1 VKLYNFLNFRNHLAF
16 LLATTLGVSLAAC
29 SYKNGYEPA
38 PCNLPAV
45 VSYKADVL
53 PILQQ
58 NCYRCHNAAN
68 YQIMTKNTFNMEAF
82 AKVQYYASP
91 ANGING
97 TSFLIGNIRH
107 DSGFVPMPYDG
118 GKLND
123 CQIATIKAWAD
134 AGALDN

>member
-1 VKLYNFLNFRNHLAF
+1 MKLLISIDSRVYLAF
-16 LLATTLGVSLAAC
+16 LLVTTLGLSLSAC
-29 SYKNGYEPA
+29 SYKNGYDA
-38 PCNLPAV
+38 TPCNMPAV

-68 YQIMTKNTFNMEAF
+68 YQILTKNTFNMEVF

-97 TSFLIGNIRH
+97 TSFLVGNIRH

-123 CQIATIKAWAD
+123 CQIAIIKAWVD

>member
-1 VKLYNFLNFRNHLAF
+1 M
-16 LLATTLGVSLAAC
+16 
-29 SYKNGYEPA
+29 
-38 PCNLPAV
+38 PAV

-68 YQIMTKNTFNMEAF
+68 YQILTKNTFNMEVF
-82 AKVQYYASP
+82 TKVQYYASP

-97 TSFLIGNIRH
+97 TSFLVGNIRH

-123 CQIATIKAWAD
+123 CQIATIKAWVD